1 MALVKGDEA
10 AYSRCPRHEVAP
22 NTFAPSPSH
31 AARQLPVDAPRRQVI
46 FAVAFYCL
54 CSSSLLFLN
63 KLAVNG
69 SGATPLRPG
78 AVVVVQIAFATAA
91 CKALAVLDLA
101 DIGALTRP
109 KVEGFGLYA
118 VAFVGSIYASVMA
131 LRKSNV
137 ETFIVFRA
145 STPLAVAA
153 LDYVF
158 LGRSAPSSQAL
169 ASLIA
174 TAVAASAYVATDAQ
188 FYVEGFAGYSWC
200 FLYFALICFEM
211 TFGKHLTSAL
221 RLGVWESVWLTNL
234 LALPLLAALAYV
246 RGDLEGFGEKLLSMS
261 MGDAIVLV
269 VSSVVATLIGYAG
282 WLCRGLVSATSYTLI
297 GVANKLGTVLL
308 AIAFL
313 DKHASPLGVL
323 ALVCC
328 IAASSQ
334 YKQSPLRAD
343 VAKAQGAGD
352 VEVASA

>member
-1 MALVKGDEA
+1 M
-10 AYSRCPRHEVAP
+10 
-22 NTFAPSPSH
+22 
-31 AARQLPVDAPRRQVI
+31 

-118 VAFVGSIYASVMA
+118 IAFVGSIYASVMA

-200 FLYFALICFEM
+200 FLSFGLICN
-211 TFGKHLTSAL
+211 G
-221 RLGVWESVWLTNL
+221 
-234 LALPLLAALAYV
+234 P
-246 RGDLEGFGEKLLSMS
+246 RG
-261 MGDAIVLV
+261 
-269 VSSVVATLIGYAG
+269 
-282 WLCRGLVSATSYTLI
+282 
-297 GVANKLGTVLL
+297 KLGHDRRG
-308 AIAFL
+308 IR
-313 DKHASPLGVL
+313 
-323 ALVCC
+323 
-328 IAASSQ
+328 SST
-334 YKQSPLRAD
+334 
-343 VAKAQGAGD
+343 
-352 VEVASA
+352 

>member
-1 MALVKGDEA
+1 MALAKGDEA
-10 AYSRCPRHEVAP
+10 AYSRCPRHEAAP

-137 ETFIVFRA
+137 ETNENKSNQMKMSGSLEKWCSKA
-145 STPLAVAA
+145 STTSTKV
-153 LDYVF
+153 YF
-158 LGRSAPSSQAL
+158 QA
-169 ASLIA
+169 
-174 TAVAASAYVATDAQ
+174 
-188 FYVEGFAGYSWC
+188 
-200 FLYFALICFEM
+200 
-211 TFGKHLTSAL
+211 
-221 RLGVWESVWLTNL
+221 
-234 LALPLLAALAYV
+234 
-246 RGDLEGFGEKLLSMS
+246 
-261 MGDAIVLV
+261 
-269 VSSVVATLIGYAG
+269 
-282 WLCRGLVSATSYTLI
+282 
-297 GVANKLGTVLL
+297 
-308 AIAFL
+308 
-313 DKHASPLGVL
+313 
-323 ALVCC
+323 
-328 IAASSQ
+328 
-334 YKQSPLRAD
+334 
-343 VAKAQGAGD
+343 
-352 VEVASA
+352 

>member
-1 MALVKGDEA
+1 MALAKGDEA
-10 AYSRCPRHEVAP
+10 AYSRCPRHEAPP

-31 AARQLPVDAPRRQVI
+31 AARQLPVDAPRRQVV

-118 VAFVGSIYASVMA
+118 IAFVGSIYASVMA

-200 FLYFALICFEM
+200 FLYFGLICRGPR
-211 TFGKHLTSAL
+211 GKTWTRPPRDTLFNI
-221 RLGVWESVWLTNL
+221 E
-234 LALPLLAALAYV
+234 
-246 RGDLEGFGEKLLSMS
+246 RGTPPPDPNKPKLKH
-261 MGDAIVLV
+261 
-269 VSSVVATLIGYAG
+269 
-282 WLCRGLVSATSYTLI
+282 
-297 GVANKLGTVLL
+297 KLN
-308 AIAFL
+308 F
-313 DKHASPLGVL
+313 P
-323 ALVCC
+323 
-328 IAASSQ
+328 
-334 YKQSPLRAD
+334 RRF
-343 VAKAQGAGD
+343 
-352 VEVASA
+352 